1 MKFIERAL
9 HRLRAE
15 RYRKRSETA
24 EIAFVQE
31 TLRPGQCAFDIGAH
45 RGVYLYYMRQRVTD
59 KGRVVAFEPQDA
71 LTNHLNK
78 IKSAF
83 GWNNV
88 SIERTA
94 MSDDRAGGTL
104 YVPQNKRNSN
114 TTTQLA
120 TIAPTEGHGDFKPI
134 GKIDTDTIDS
144 YCDRNGLYPDF
155 LKIDVEGNELKVLKG
170 AEHTLR
176 NHAVTLLVEIEVRHA
191 GREKVQETFDFMSSL
206 GYRGFLL
213 RGSVRIPVD
222 EFNADVHQDLNNM
235 KAYFNNFIFLKGKA
249 GF

>member
-1 MKFIERAL
+1 MNFIERAR
-9 HRLRAE
+9 HRIRAD

-45 RGVYLYYMRQRVTD
+45 RGVYLYYMCQSVTD

-71 LTNHLNK
+71 LIRHLNK
-78 IKSAF
+78 IRSAF
-83 GWNNV
+83 GWNHV
-88 SIERTA
+88 SIEQCA
-94 MSDDRAGGTL
+94 MSDSGAGGTL

-134 GKIDTDTIDS
+134 GKINTDTVDA
-144 YCDRNGLYPDF
+144 YCDRTGFRPDF

-170 AEHTLR
+170 AMNTLK
-176 NHAVTLLVEIEVRHA
+176 NHKVTLLVEIEVRHA
-191 GREKVQETFDFMSSL
+191 GKEKVQETFDLLSSL
-206 GYRGFLL
+206 GYQGFLL
-213 RGSVRIPVD
+213 QGSVRLPV
-222 EFNADVHQDLNNM
+222 EKFNAEVHQDLNNM
-235 KAYFNNFIFLKGKA
+235 KAYYNNFIFLK
-249 GF
+249 